1 MCASV
6 VLDLINDICGLG
18 FSKKPRSIVA
28 SCDMAT
34 IAFRLLSRR
43 TLTSAIG
50 KAAEHL
56 PQGRWSWR
64 SYLLGFDDTA
74 MAEAKRRLG
83 HASYMKLLEKE
94 QAAVDRTLG
103 RLVFGSAVV
112 SVGLLLAKIYPPPP
126 ASGHTITPTSDGV

>member
-1 MCASV
+1 
-6 VLDLINDICGLG
+6 
-18 FSKKPRSIVA
+18 
-28 SCDMAT
+28 MAT

-56 PQGRWSWR
+56 PQVNCLSSSSFFNISFRIETQKLRGLWQGRWSWR

>member
-1 MCASV
+1 
-6 VLDLINDICGLG
+6 
-18 FSKKPRSIVA
+18 
-28 SCDMAT
+28 MAT

-50 KAAEHL
+50 KAAQHL
-56 PQGRWSWR
+56 PWQGRWSWR
-64 SYLLGFDDTA
+64 SCLLGFDDTA
-74 MAEAKRRLG
+74 MADAKRLLG

-126 ASGHTITPTSDGV
+126 ASGRTITPTSDGV

>member
-1 MCASV
+1 
-6 VLDLINDICGLG
+6 
-18 FSKKPRSIVA
+18 
-28 SCDMAT
+28 MAT

-43 TLTSAIG
+43 TLTSATG
-50 KAAEHL
+50 KAAQHPISFRIDTQKL
-56 PQGRWSWR
+56 RGPWQGRWSWR
-64 SYLLGFDDTA
+64 SCLLGFDDTA
-74 MAEAKRRLG
+74 MADAKRLLG

-126 ASGHTITPTSDGV
+126 ASGRTITPTSDGV

>member
-1 MCASV
+1 
-6 VLDLINDICGLG
+6 
-18 FSKKPRSIVA
+18 
-28 SCDMAT
+28 MAT

-64 SYLLGFDDTA
+64 SYLIGFDDTA

-112 SVGLLLAKIYPPPP
+112 SFGLLLAKIILLPRQADVLPPLLQTGCREEIPVLF
-126 ASGHTITPTSDGV
+126 GYMNE